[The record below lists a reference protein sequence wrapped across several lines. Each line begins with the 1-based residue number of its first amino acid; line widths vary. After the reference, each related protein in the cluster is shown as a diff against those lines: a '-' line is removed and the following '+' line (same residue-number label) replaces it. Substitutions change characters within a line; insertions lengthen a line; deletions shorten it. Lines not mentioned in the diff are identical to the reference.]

1 MSFFKTLDISAS
13 ALTAQSLRMDV
24 IAQNVAN
31 ANTTRTDDGTPY
43 RRKTVIFQEKNQNF
57 SNVLAGEKSV
67 KPNTGGNGGVEVS
80 QILVDETPYE
90 LVYDPSHP
98 DANDEG
104 YVQMPN
110 VDITREYVDMILAS
124 RSYEANITVMNTTK
138 RMALKAF
145 DIGK

>member
-1 MSFFKTLDISAS
+1 MSFFKTMDVSAS
-13 ALTAQSLRMDV
+13 GLTAQSLRMDV

-43 RRKTVIFQEKNQNF
+43 QRKTVILQEKTQDF
-57 SNVLAGEKSV
+57 YNVLAGAKSL
-67 KPNTGGNGGVEVS
+67 KSNTGGNGGVEVS
-80 QILVDETPYE
+80 QILADETPYE

-98 DANDEG
+98 DSNDDG

-124 RSYEANITVMNTTK
+124 RSYEANITVLNTTK
-138 RMALKAF
+138 RMALKTF
-145 DIGK
+145 EIGK

>member
-43 RRKTVIFQEKNQNF
+43 QRKTVVFQEKNFSSVLDNESLVNASQN
-57 SNVLAGEKSV
+57 N
-67 KPNTGGNGGVEVS
+67 NGLGVEVS
-80 QILVDETPYE
+80 NILEDQTPFE
-90 LVYDPSHP
+90 LVYDPNHP
-98 DANDEG
+98 DANEEG

-138 RMALKAF
+138 KMALKTF
-145 DIGK
+145 EIGK